1 MSDPVTST
9 ASGAVTGDN
18 IAQVIAQAVA
28 AAVTTSMNEVTA
40 KINQMLQ
47 SVSENVK
54 KQSANEDTNFEASVT
69 GAYDMFDDL
78 RRANVSRDRIAVYAE
93 KALANAIEVSHA
105 CSMRSLDHFGALPPI
120 APRSAT
126 GPGTSGA

>member
-1 MSDPVTST
+1 MSDPVTGT

-18 IAQVIAQAVA
+18 LAQVIAQAVA
-28 AAVTTSMNEVTA
+28 AAVTTSLNEVTA

-54 KQSANEDTNFEASVT
+54 KQSANDDTNFEASVT
-69 GAYDMFDDL
+69 GAYDVFDDL

-93 KALANAIEVSHA
+93 LALKQVLQHNDQIFQR
-105 CSMRSLDHFGALPPI
+105 SMDHFGALPPI

>member
-1 MSDPVTST
+1 MSDPVTSNAAGT
-9 ASGAVTGDN
+9 VTGDN
-18 IAQVIAQAVA
+18 LAQVIAQAVA

-40 KINQMLQ
+40 KINQMLD
-47 SVSENVK
+47 SVSESVK
-54 KQSANEDTNFEASVT
+54 KQSANDDTNFEASVT

-78 RRANVSRDRIAVYAE
+78 RRANVSRDRVAVYAE
-93 KALANAIEVSHA
+93 LALKQALEHNDAVFQR
-105 CSMRSLDHFGALPPI
+105 SMDHFGALPPI

>member
-18 IAQVIAQAVA
+18 LAQVIAQAVA
-28 AAVTTSMNEVTA
+28 AAVTTSLNEVTA

-47 SVSENVK
+47 SVSENIK
-54 KQSANEDTNFEASVT
+54 KQSANDDTNFEASVT
-69 GAYDMFDDL
+69 GSYDMFDDL

-93 KALANAIEVSHA
+93 LALKQALEHNDSVFQR
-105 CSMRSLDHFGALPPI
+105 SMDHFGALPPI